1 MSEASPDLIQALRRL
16 TGAETRLKIGQAPA
30 GYDAW
35 VIADL
40 ARLSGQRVCVVV
52 RDAPRLD
59 ELSRALAFFASSL
72 DIISIPAWD
81 CLPYDRVSPQASLM
95 AQRLAGLARAA
106 QLEGQPHIVLM
117 TISSALQRLPSRA
130 HIAEHV
136 FSARPGNAISSEALT
151 NYLALN
157 GFTRSATVREAGEYA
172 VRGGIIDL
180 FPPGEDM
187 PYRLDFFGDTLE
199 SIRLF
204 DPESQKTS
212 GQTTCLDLVP
222 AGEVLLDAAAITRF
236 RQGYVRL
243 FGGQASG
250 DGLYETISAGQRVAG
265 MEHWLPLFHEK
276 LETVFDHLGGGLWVL
291 GHQTDEASDERL
303 AQIDDYYTARHEAM
317 AAQKFN
323 ASPIRPCPVEML
335 YLSLDEW
342 KQNCASVRQR
352 LMSPFSLAD
361 HKEHLNL
368 PAKPC
373 RNFAAERAQ
382 GDINIFDCLIE
393 HLGAQ
398 TKAGKQIVIDC
409 LSDGARSRMAGL
421 IADHGFEN
429 QRLIE
434 TRSELENLKAGVLGL
449 TAIGLSNGF
458 ATDGLLIIGEQDILG
473 DRMIRAG
480 KRKRADN
487 FLTEASSLQIG
498 DIVVH
503 IDHGIGRFEGLETVS
518 VTGAPHECLRLIYH
532 DNARLFLPVENIELL
547 SRYGGDDATVML
559 DRLGGQAWQN
569 RKARLKERLNL
580 IADKLIQIAAE
591 RSLHDADRFMPMA
604 GLYEEFSARF
614 PYEETEDQFDAIEA
628 VIEDLARGR
637 PMDRL
642 ICGDVGFGKTEI
654 ALRAAQI
661 VALGGAQ
668 VALIAPTTLLAR
680 QHARNFRARFAG
692 MPVNIGELS
701 RMVDSKTASDT
712 RAGLTSGQVDIV
724 VGTHALL
731 SDSIAFK
738 RLGLV
743 IVDEEQH
750 FGVAHKEKL
759 KELRTN
765 VHVLTLT
772 ATPIPRT
779 LQMALSGVRDLSII
793 ATPPVDRLAIR
804 TYITPFDGVILR
816 EALLREKYRAGQS
829 FFIVPRIADLP
840 EIEEFLAENVPEVR
854 YVVAHGQMTGSDLE
868 DRMSAFYDGQYD
880 VLVSTSIIESG
891 LDIPTANTMIIH
903 RADMFGLAQLYQMRG
918 RVGRSK
924 QRAYAYLTYSVSK
937 PLTPAAEKRLEILQ
951 SLDSL
956 GAGFTL
962 ASHDLD
968 MRGAGNLVGDEQS
981 GHIREVGYELYQS
994 LLEEAVANRQGVQVK
1009 ESWSPQINLGI
1020 PVMISEAYVPD
1031 LELRMALYRRLSML
1045 DQDEQIE
1052 GFAAELIDRFGK
1064 LPQDTDNLIEIVKI
1078 KLQSY
1083 HLNIAKIDVGPKGV
1097 VVTFRNNEFAAPEAL
1112 IDFIGRQS
1120 HRVKVRP
1127 DQTLFMRDTLEKLDD
1142 RIPALKAL
1150 MAALNGLLPEGGPI
1164 QNQSKSE

>member
-1 MSEASPDLIQALRRL
+1 MSETSLDLTQALKRL
-16 TGAETRLKIGQAPA
+16 TGSEGRLKIGQVPT

-52 RDAPRLD
+52 RDAPRMD

-72 DIISIPAWD
+72 AVISIPAWD

-151 NYLALN
+151 NYLSLN
-157 GFTRSATVREAGEYA
+157 GFSRSATVREAGEYA

-212 GQTTCLDLVP
+212 GQATHLDLVP
-222 AGEVLLDAAAITRF
+222 AGEVLLDAAAIKRF

-243 FGGQASG
+243 FGGQASS
-250 DGLYETISAGQRVAG
+250 DSLYETISAGQRVAG
-265 MEHWLPLFHEK
+265 MEHWLPLFHET
-276 LETVFDHLGGGLWVL
+276 LETVFDHLGTGLWVL
-291 GHQTDEASDERL
+291 DHQIDEAGDERR
-303 AQIDDYYTARHEAM
+303 AQIEDYYNARHEAIE
-317 AAQKFN
+317 AQKFN
-323 ASPIRPCPVEML
+323 VSPIRPCPVEML
-335 YLSLDEW
+335 YLPLDDW
-342 KQNCASVRQR
+342 KQNCASVCQR
-352 LMSPFSLAD
+352 LVTPFSLAD
-361 HKEHLNL
+361 HAAHINL
-368 PAKPC
+368 PAKAC

-398 TKAGKQIVIDC
+398 TRAGKNIIIDC

-421 IADHGFEN
+421 IVDHGYGN

-449 TAIGLSNGF
+449 TAIGLANGF
-458 ATDGLLIIGEQDILG
+458 TTDELVIIGEQDILG
-473 DRMIRAG
+473 DRMIRAS
-480 KRKRADN
+480 KRKRAEN

-604 GLYEEFSARF
+604 GLYDEFSARF

-628 VIEDLARGR
+628 VIEDLSRGR

-661 VALGGAQ
+661 VAMGGAQ

-680 QHARNFRARFAG
+680 QHARNFKARFAG

-701 RMVDSKTASDT
+701 RMVESKTASET
-712 RAGLTSGQVDIV
+712 RAGLASGQVDIV

-840 EIEEFLAENVPEVR
+840 EIEEFLGEAVPEVR
-854 YVVAHGQMTGSDLE
+854 YVVAHGQMTGADLE
-868 DRMSAFYDGQYD
+868 ARMSAFYDGQYD

-924 QRAYAYLTYSVSK
+924 QRAYAYLTYSASK
-937 PLTPAAEKRLEILQ
+937 QLTPAAEKRLEILQ

-1009 ESWSPQINLGI
+1009 ENWSPQINLGI

-1052 GFAAELIDRFGK
+1052 GFAAELIDRFGN
-1064 LPQDTDNLIEIVKI
+1064 LPQEVDNLIEIVKI

-1083 HLNIAKIDVGPKGV
+1083 RLNIAKIDVGPKGV

-1127 DQTLFMRDTLEKLDD
+1127 DQTLFLRDALEKLDD

-1150 MAALNGLLPEGGPI
+1150 MAALNGLLPEIG
-1164 QNQSKSE
+1164 SS

>member
-1 MSEASPDLIQALRRL
+1 MSDTQSDLSVGLRRL
-16 TGAETRLKIGQAPA
+16 VGAERSLKIGQVPS

-40 ARLSGQRVCVVV
+40 AQFSGKRVCVVV

-59 ELSRALAFFASSL
+59 DLSRALAFFAPN
-72 DIISIPAWD
+72 IEVVVIPAWD

-95 AQRLAGLARAA
+95 AQRLAGLSRAA
-106 QLEGQPHIVLM
+106 ELNGSAHIVLM
-117 TISSALQRLPSRA
+117 TVSAALQRLPSRA
-130 HIAEHV
+130 HIAHHV
-136 FSARPGNAISSEALT
+136 FSARPGNAISSDSLT
-151 NYLALN
+151 SYLSGN
-157 GFTRSATVREAGEYA
+157 GFIRSATVREPGEYA
-172 VRGGIIDL
+172 VRGGIIDV
-180 FPPGEDM
+180 FPPGQDL
-187 PYRLDFFGDTLE
+187 PYRLDFFGETLE

-212 GQTTCLDLVP
+212 GQAASLELVP
-222 AGEVLLDAAAITRF
+222 AGEVLLDDAAIKRF
-236 RQGYVRL
+236 RQAYVRL

-250 DGLYETISAGQRVAG
+250 DSLYETISAGQRVAG
-265 MEHWLPLFHEK
+265 MEHWLPLFHEE
-276 LETVFDHLGGGLWVL
+276 LETVFDHLPDGLWVID
-291 GHQTDEASDERL
+291 HQTDEACDERIQ
-303 AQIDDYYTARHEAM
+303 QIEDYYTARHDAM
-317 AAQKFN
+317 KTQKFN
-323 ASPIRPCPVEML
+323 ISPIRPCPLEML
-335 YLSLDEW
+335 YVPKSEW
-342 KQNCASVRQR
+342 QEKRATTITR
-352 LMSPFSLAD
+352 LFSPFSMAEKGD
-361 HKEHLNL
+361 HLNL
-368 PAKPC
+368 PARAC
-373 RNFAAERAQ
+373 RNFTAERAQ
-382 GDINIFDCLIE
+382 GDINIFDSLNTYLKEQI
-393 HLGAQ
+393 A
-398 TKAGKQIVIDC
+398 AGKKVVIDC
-409 LSDGARSRMAGL
+409 MSDGSRSRMAGL
-421 IADHGFEN
+421 IADHGLGD
-429 QRLIE
+429 QRIIDM
-434 TRSELENLKAGVLGL
+434 RAELEGLKHGVLGL
-449 TAIGLSNGF
+449 TTIGLANGF
-458 ATDGLLIIGEQDILG
+458 ETDNLVIIGEQDILG
-473 DRMIRAG
+473 DRMVRAS
-480 KRKRADN
+480 KRKRAEN
-487 FLTEASSLQIG
+487 FLTEASSLQLG

-518 VTGAPHECLRLIYH
+518 VNDAPHECLRLIYH

-547 SRYGGDDATVML
+547 SRFGGDDATVTL

-569 RKARLKERLNL
+569 RKARLKERLNM
-580 IADKLIQIAAE
+580 IADKLIRIAAE
-591 RSLHDADRFMPMA
+591 RSLHDADKFAPLA
-604 GLYEEFSARF
+604 GLYDEFSALF
-614 PYEETEDQFDAIEA
+614 PYDETEDQFDAIEA
-628 VIEDLARGR
+628 VIDDLERGR

-661 VALGGAQ
+661 VAMGGGQ

-680 QHARNFRARFAG
+680 QHARNFKERFSG
-692 MPVNIGELS
+692 LPVNIGELS
-701 RMVDSKTASDT
+701 RMVDSKTATET
-712 RAGLTSGQVDIV
+712 RNGLAEGQVDIV
-724 VGTHALL
+724 IGTHALL
-731 SDSIAFK
+731 SDAVKFK

-840 EIEEFLAENVPEVR
+840 EIEEFLREFVPEIRFVI
-854 YVVAHGQMTGSDLE
+854 AHGQMPGADLE
-868 DRMSAFYDGQYD
+868 SRMSAFYDGQYD
-880 VLVSTSIIESG
+880 VLVSTSIIEFG
-891 LDIPTANTMIIH
+891 LDIPSANTMIIH

-924 QRAYAYLTYSVSK
+924 QRAYAYLTYSASK

-1009 ESWSPQINLGI
+1009 ENWSPQINLGI

-1031 LELRMALYRRLSML
+1031 LELRMALYRRLAML
-1045 DQDEQIE
+1045 DQAEQIE
-1052 GFAAELIDRFGK
+1052 GFAAELIDRFGG
-1064 LPQDTDNLIEIVKI
+1064 LPDEVNNLIEIVKI

-1083 HLNIAKIDVGPKGV
+1083 RLNIAKIDAGPKGLV
-1097 VVTFRNNEFAAPEAL
+1097 VNFRNNEFAAPEAL
-1112 IDFIGRQS
+1112 IDFIGRHS
-1120 HRVKVRP
+1120 HRIKVRP
-1127 DQTLFMRDTLEKLDD
+1127 DQSLFMRDNLEKLSD

-1150 MAALNGLLPEGGPI
+1150 IAALEGLTPAE
-1164 QNQSKSE
+1164 NQA